1 MAWEGENLATATPLG
16 GDSVVFAALG
26 SYHKG
31 VVRQRFTIIPVAL
44 PSRIAGFSLT
54 FMDQIL
60 RTALCIWLIA
70 LGLGTAQA
78 QEAAT
83 ADKPVPVTV
92 ATDAKPSDDANPAPA
107 VEKGDD
113 VKGDDTKLTFNF
125 RYQPWQEVLDWFADE
140 AGLSLLIES
149 PPTGTFNYRDSRSY
163 TPSEALDVLN
173 GVLLTKGYTLVRRG
187 RMLVLVNLEDGVPP
201 NLVPDVPLAELDGRG
216 EYELI
221 RVLFPVWNMS
231 PEQAAEEV
239 QPILGPQGK
248 VVTLPQARQI
258 QVTETAGRLRTI
270 RSIVNAVEQPELGT
284 AGLREFKLKYV
295 TFDAAMPT
303 IRHLLGIPAEA
314 YSTPDGSMQ
323 LTKSAIGEKILY
335 RGTAQHAARLE
346 EVLRLIDVP
355 EAAAGIDGAP
365 QLEVYPITTADPEA
379 VLQVLQQLLRD
390 DPNVTLATDK
400 EAGHIVAFAAPPHQ
414 ATIRATID
422 QMQKE
427 SREVDVIALTNTDP
441 QVAVLA
447 INKLFGSLDDKPDP
461 KAPRVDADLNSRS
474 LLVRG
479 TTSQVEQIRDLLRQL
494 GETEEG
500 TAANDSSQQHVR
512 LIPLTGAA
520 ARSAVEQI
528 EQIWPSVRPNRIRI
542 ISPTAAIPTYRPS
555 ESSEEPQSINERA
568 PAATPAD
575 NTANEFQQLFEM
587 LRESNTEAVP
597 AEREEAPDG
606 ADARNSLFRYA
617 SEASTTDANDSTAAP
632 SPQPPA
638 PIAAKPVNPSKG
650 APIIVAPGPGGL
662 LIASD
667 DLEALDELEEMLTV
681 VAGRSA
687 TSGREYA
694 VFYLKYSKA
703 ATIAEV
709 LASIFGGS
717 TGSSDKGL
725 IGDMASNALGDVG
738 GALMGDL
745 LLGGS
750 GGGGSAFSSASVDIV
765 PDARLNALIVH
776 AKPAD
781 LDTMEQLL
789 KVLDQRTGPED
800 VEADGQ
806 PRSIPVFN
814 TSASEIATIVQQV
827 YQDRIAGGSG
837 TMSPQEMMKM
847 IRGGPNTDQQIQKMS
862 IAVDTRNNTL
872 IVRAPD
878 PLFEEVKLLVQEL
891 DDREAESPE
900 TTRVVSLK
908 HTNSAAVQKALTSI
922 LDNVTTNT
930 TTTQSPT
937 STSSRRDD
945 DDDDDSPE
953 ERARRAMRRNWEMMQ
968 EMRRMQERAGGDRG
982 GSGGSDR
989 SRFFGGRGGP
999 GGGDSGRGGDSGG
1012 GDRGRGGD
1020 DGGRGG
1026 RD

>member
-1 MAWEGENLATATPLG
+1 
-16 GDSVVFAALG
+16 
-26 SYHKG
+26 
-31 VVRQRFTIIPVAL
+31 
-44 PSRIAGFSLT
+44 
-54 FMDQIL
+54 MDQIL
-60 RTALCIWLIA
+60 RNTLCIWLIA
-70 LGLGTAQA
+70 VG
-78 QEAAT
+78 
-83 ADKPVPVTV
+83 V
-92 ATDAKPSDDANPAPA
+92 ATTKAQDAAGVDESTPAADSESENVSATNGDDA
-107 VEKGDD
+107 
-113 VKGDDTKLTFNF
+113 KLTFNF

-140 AGLSLLIES
+140 AGLSLLLES
-149 PPTGTFNYRDSRSY
+149 PPPGTFNYRDSRSY
-163 TPSEALDVLN
+163 TPTEALDVLN

-201 NLVPDVPLAELDGRG
+201 NLVPDVPLAELDERG

-221 RVLFPVWNMS
+221 RVLFPVWNMT

-270 RSIVNAVEQPELGT
+270 RAIVNAVEQPELGT

-323 LTKSAIGEKILY
+323 ITKSAIGEKILF

-379 VLQVLQQLLRD
+379 VLKVLQQLLHD

-400 EAGHIVAFAAPPHQ
+400 EAGHLVAFAAPPQQ
-414 ATIRATID
+414 ATIRAAID

-479 TTSQVEQIRDLLRQL
+479 TASQVEQIRDLLRQL
-494 GETEEG
+494 GETEDG
-500 TAANDSSQQHVR
+500 AAANDSSQQHVR
-512 LIPLTGAA
+512 LIPLTGSA
-520 ARSAVEQI
+520 ARSAMEQI

-542 ISPTAAIPTYRPS
+542 ISPTTAIPTYRPS
-555 ESSEEPQSINERA
+555 ESSEEPQSVNERA
-568 PAATPAD
+568 PAAIPAD

-587 LRESNTEAVP
+587 MRESNTDPAP
-597 AEREEAPDG
+597 AEREEVPDG

-617 SEASTTDANDSTAAP
+617 SEEEVPATQDTP

-638 PIAAKPVNPSKG
+638 PRPATKTP

-750 GGGGSAFSSASVDIV
+750 GGGGSAFTSASVDIV

-789 KVLDQRTGPED
+789 KVLDQRTGPEN

-806 PRSIPVFN
+806 PRSIPVYN
-814 TSASEIATIVQQV
+814 TTASEIATIVQQV
-827 YQDRIAGGSG
+827 YQDRLAGGSG
-837 TMSPQEMMKM
+837 AMSPQEMMKM

-878 PLFEEVKLLVQEL
+878 PLFEEVKLLVEEL
-891 DDREAESPE
+891 DDRESESPE

-922 LDNVTTNT
+922 LDNVTTST
-930 TTTQSPT
+930 TTSQSSS

-953 ERARRAMRRNWEMMQ
+953 EEARRAMRRNWEMMQ

-982 GSGGSDR
+982 GSSSSDR
-989 SRFFGGRGGP
+989 SRFFGGRGG
-999 GGGDSGRGGDSGG
+999 DSDR
-1012 GDRGRGGD
+1012 GDRGRDGD
-1020 DGGRGG
+1020 DGDRRG